1 MLAFDMRE
9 ILMMK
14 LEQNRRLRHLVF
26 WLAWVVGFTFIKSF
40 GESMDVYLGWF
51 SYYLIT
57 LPIFMAHTYLVAYL
71 LVPYF
76 LNKRLLPLFII
87 LFLLL
92 FYGFSV
98 LELILSNEFIYK
110 WYQTGT
116 ELTDDYLA
124 PANVIMSGL
133 GNLYIV
139 LVFLAARTIK
149 EWYYAFTRSKELQH
163 VELQQQM
170 ENAIT
175 RVQPPMLLYAIDHID
190 RMVAESSPH
199 VTKAIALTSELLN
212 EVMIYH
218 EEKQKLFSGEID
230 LVRKLVMLVSL
241 IKESKPDVEF
251 FISGDPGK
259 IKMPPMIL
267 FTIVDMIFRKFDGE
281 SRLPELHIEVSG
293 YSNMITVQVLSNGS
307 KKYEETKEDC
317 LETLRQIEAYYKDQ
331 VSMNIESNSF
341 GCAVMIR
348 KTDPETDK
356 TAYPQ
361 PDAVNTPEQVV
372 N

>member
-1 MLAFDMRE
+1 MRE
-9 ILMMK
+9 RMMMK
-14 LEQNRRLRHLVF
+14 LEQNRSLRHLVF
-26 WLAWVVGFTFIKSF
+26 WFTWVVGFTFIKSF
-40 GESMDVYLGWF
+40 GESMEVYLGWF

-57 LPIFMAHTYLVAYL
+57 LPIFIAHTYLVAYL

-76 LNKRLLPLFII
+76 LNRRLFPFFVV

-98 LELILSNEFIYK
+98 LELILSNEFIYR

-116 ELTDDYLA
+116 ELTDNYLS

-149 EWYYAFTRSKELQH
+149 EWYYANIRSKELQH
-163 VELQQQM
+163 FELQQQM

-190 RMVAESSPH
+190 RMVAESSPD

-218 EEKQKLFSGEID
+218 EEKHKLFSGEIE
-230 LVRKLVMLVSL
+230 LVRKLVVL
-241 IKESKPDVEF
+241 ISVIRECKPDVEF
-251 FISGDPGK
+251 FISGDPGQ
-259 IKMPPMIL
+259 IQMPPMIL
-267 FTIVDMIFRKFDGE
+267 FTIVDMIFRKFEGK
-281 SRLPELHIEVSG
+281 SSLPELHIEASG
-293 YSNMITVQVLSNGS
+293 YSNMITVQVLSSGT
-307 KKYEETKEDC
+307 KRHEETMQDC
-317 LETLRQIEAYYKDQ
+317 LQTMKQMESFYKGQ
-331 VSMNIESNSF
+331 VSMNIESHSY
-341 GCAVMIR
+341 GCSVIVRNNDIIAANTIH
-348 KTDPETDK
+348 
-356 TAYPQ
+356 PQ
-361 PDAVNTPEQVV
+361 RDAVNTPVKV
-372 N
+372 IS

>member
-1 MLAFDMRE
+1 MRE
-9 ILMMK
+9 RLMMK
-14 LEQNRRLRHLVF
+14 LEQNRSLRHLVF

-40 GESMDVYLGWF
+40 GESMEVYLGWF

-57 LPIFMAHTYLVAYL
+57 LPIFIAHTYLVAYL
-71 LVPYF
+71 LGPYF
-76 LNKRLLPLFII
+76 LNKRLFPLFIV

-98 LELILSNEFIYK
+98 LELILSNEFIYR

-116 ELTDDYLA
+116 ELSDNYLA

-149 EWYYAFTRSKELQH
+149 EWYYADTRSKELQH
-163 VELQQQM
+163 FELQQQM

-190 RMVAESSPH
+190 RMVAESSPD

-218 EEKQKLFSGEID
+218 EEKHKLFSGEIF
-230 LVRKLVMLVSL
+230 LVRKLVVL
-241 IKESKPDVEF
+241 ISVIRECKPDVEF
-251 FISGDPGK
+251 FVSGDPGQ

-267 FTIVDMIFRKFDGE
+267 FTIVDMIFRKFEDE
-281 SRLPELHIEVSG
+281 SLIPELLIEASG
-293 YSNMITVQVLSNGS
+293 YSNMITVQILSSGI
-307 KKYEETKEDC
+307 KRLEETMTDC
-317 LETLRQIEAYYKDQ
+317 LQTMKQIESFYKGQ
-331 VSMNIESNSF
+331 VSMNIESHSY
-341 GCAVMIR
+341 GCSVVVRNNDSSAANTIHPR
-348 KTDPETDK
+348 T
-356 TAYPQ
+356 
-361 PDAVNTPEQVV
+361 DAVNSAVKV
-372 N
+372 IN